1 MGIFW
6 ELMQE
11 NRIKE
16 QQDHAISLE
25 ERVAGL
31 ESELSE
37 TRQLLSKTLIALE
50 EHIGEDI
57 DGDGKKG
64 R

>member
-16 QQDHAISLE
+16 QQDHAKSLE
-25 ERVAGL
+25 ERVATL
-31 ESELSE
+31 ESELTE
-37 TRQLLSKTLIALE
+37 TRQLLSKILIALE